1 MNRGAGCPIL
11 ARYSHSRICRMIRR
25 YFRTLFAGC
34 LLLAPAFAFAKSRT
48 MSPQQYE
55 AFINKLDAAVSG
67 WQDQIKHLDAINLPI
82 DGEKR
87 KQLTAEDA
95 LAGAVL
101 NQIKSTVSA
110 ERDHPSLALE
120 ITMLDRLSSA
130 SGVLTEL
137 ITDVPDS
144 AARKPWA
151 DAVRAIEDDI
161 SAYELPLHEHVLS
174 KAYDLE
180 YQVEDC
186 AAATKN
192 RKQ

>member
-1 MNRGAGCPIL
+1 
-11 ARYSHSRICRMIRR
+11 
-25 YFRTLFAGC
+25 
-34 LLLAPAFAFAKSRT
+34 